1 MNIDDLHKSVS
12 EMSDEELME
21 HLRMIRTA
29 RRTATEKPAKVAK
42 PKIPSTTSTPRAKKS
57 KASTGI
63 STEQAQALLSSL
75 TPEQKLLLLKEVK

>member
-29 RRTATEKPAKVAK
+29 RRAAPEKPAKVAK